1 MVTHPARRVLV
12 ALPVVLLAAC
22 GTGTTTTAA
31 APSSV
36 ASTTISSTTARP
48 TTTTTTTTTTTEAPG
63 PPPTA
68 ADGTDLAA
76 CADGS
81 CEVVVKTGD
90 VLHVPT
96 GPLTVVVGG
105 GRAGVRPDPS
115 SGMTGLLAGPPGW
128 VGIFND
134 QAFTVGEVRG
144 DQAVLKLGPR

>member
-1 MVTHPARRVLV
+1 VQAP
-12 ALPVVLLAAC
+12 
-22 GTGTTTTAA
+22 AA

-36 ASTTISSTTARP
+36 ATTTTTSSTARP
-48 TTTTTTTTTTTEAPG
+48 TTTTTTTTTTTEVPG

-68 ADGTDLAA
+68 ADDTDLAA
-76 CADGS
+76 CGDGI

-90 VLHVPT
+90 VLHVPV

-105 GRAGVRPDPS
+105 GQAGVRPDPS

-128 VGIFND
+128 VGMFND
-134 QAFTVGEVRG
+134 QTFTVGVVRG

>member
-1 MVTHPARRVLV
+1 MVTHPARPVLV

-48 TTTTTTTTTTTEAPG
+48 TTTTTTTTTEAPG

>member
-1 MVTHPARRVLV
+1 MIALTARRVL
-12 ALPVVLLAAC
+12 ASLPVVLLGAC
-22 GTGTTTTAA
+22 GTVQAPAA

-36 ASTTISSTTARP
+36 ATTTTSSTARP
-48 TTTTTTTTTTTEAPG
+48 TTTTATEVPG

-76 CADGS
+76 CADGI

-90 VLHVPT
+90 VLHVPV

-105 GRAGVRPDPS
+105 GQAGVRPDPS

-128 VGIFND
+128 VGMFNN
-134 QAFTVGEVRG
+134 QAFTVGVVQGE
-144 DQAVLKLGPR
+144 QAVLKLGPR